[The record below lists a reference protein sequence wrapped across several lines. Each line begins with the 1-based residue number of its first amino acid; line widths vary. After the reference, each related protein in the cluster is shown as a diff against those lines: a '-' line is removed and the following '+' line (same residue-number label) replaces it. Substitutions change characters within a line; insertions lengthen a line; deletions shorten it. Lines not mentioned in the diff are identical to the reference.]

1 LEYGPYQKPPLLTTK
16 YQGSPSFLDFYLSKK
31 NFFNF
36 IHALFVLLNELNT
49 LKSVA
54 VASYDVPKFLQDFS
68 KTL

>member
-1 LEYGPYQKPPLLTTK
+1 MGIWPVSKTTTAYREKSRFTTIFRLLSVK
-16 YQGSPSFLDFYLSKK
+16 KFSFH
-31 NFFNF
+31 F

-54 VASYDVPKFLQDFS
+54 VASYNVPIFLQDFS